1 MPTIIELP
9 AGTYTLTGD
18 VSGSR
23 DVLTLTASI
32 TETTLSVGQ
41 TASITTN
48 ATAGTATY
56 QWRLDGT
63 PISGATSATY
73 TTAAEGDLT
82 CIVDSGAQ
90 SVTTAAVTV
99 AAGAI
104 DPVLIASR
112 SFSGIVNGGTSTET
126 NGFPSAGQ
134 YVVLILAEFV
144 NTAPFVDVSAAGA
157 TVTQLA
163 SRGLFDNVSGR
174 VLFVN
179 ATGAA
184 DCVFTNNS
192 GITIPAIGAFIYNV
206 TGATNAGAIAQTGTG
221 VNSASAVL
229 AAVPTGHSVIAGCF
243 LRGTDLTATW
253 GGSLV
258 QGDQDN
264 SIFVG
269 GNPGNRTVACA
280 SVVAATGGGNFTV
293 TATPSANA
301 NTCVVA
307 VALAKA

>member
-73 TTAAEGDLT
+73 TTAATGALT

-112 SFSGIVNGGTSTET
+112 SFSGVVNGGTSTET

-134 YVVLILAEFV
+134 YVVLILSEFV

-157 TVTQLA
+157 TVNELA
-163 SRGLFDNVSGR
+163 SLSSGLQVSGR
-174 VLFVN
+174 ALFVN

-192 GITIPAIGAFIYNV
+192 GGTILHVGAFIYNV
-206 TGATNAGAIAQTGTG
+206 TGATNAGAITQTGAG
-221 VNSASAVL
+221 GSGASAVL
-229 AAVPTGHSVIAGCF
+229 ASVPTGHSVIAGCY
-243 LRGTDLTATW
+243 LRGTDLTAAW
-253 GGSLV
+253 SGSLV

-269 GNPGNRTVACA
+269 GNPGNRTAACA
-280 SVVAATGGGNFTV
+280 SVVAATGGGNFTATV
-293 TATPSANA
+293 TPSSAVS
-301 NTCVVA
+301 TGVIA